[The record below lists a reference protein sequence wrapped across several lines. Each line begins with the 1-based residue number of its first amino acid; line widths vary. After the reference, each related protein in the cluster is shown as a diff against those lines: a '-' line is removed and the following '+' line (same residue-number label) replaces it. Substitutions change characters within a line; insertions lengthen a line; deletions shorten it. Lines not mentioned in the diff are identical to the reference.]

1 MQQAIIELIGS
12 PNAGKTTLAIVLGEE
27 LGTVNVLYIDAT
39 PDQRLT
45 EILAF
50 DPPEITLS
58 QLVKQAQTENREAID
73 WAFHDL
79 TVAVSDEADL
89 LTVGNL
95 PETLNPADEERLRY
109 GLSRLVI
116 AYDYVIID
124 GFHPLLHRWLPEEN
138 VHTLL
143 VLTTADWSTW
153 QLPNAPDASIV
164 RTPSVILNQYGGEPF
179 PAALDAMLLDGQAT
193 LIGKLPRYA
202 TADECI
208 RKLPDDFKNCL
219 LRMNIPLNFSHS

>member
-58 QLVKQAQTENREAID
+58 KLVKQAQTENREAID
-73 WAFHDL
+73 WVFHDL

-89 LTVGNL
+89 LAVGNL
-95 PETLNPADEERLRY
+95 PEMLNPSDE
-109 GLSRLVI
+109 
-116 AYDYVIID
+116 
-124 GFHPLLHRWLPEEN
+124 
-138 VHTLL
+138 
-143 VLTTADWSTW
+143 
-153 QLPNAPDASIV
+153 
-164 RTPSVILNQYGGEPF
+164 
-179 PAALDAMLLDGQAT
+179 
-193 LIGKLPRYA
+193 
-202 TADECI
+202 
-208 RKLPDDFKNCL
+208 
-219 LRMNIPLNFSHS
+219 